1 MTQQAP
7 NSNGPTAPA
16 SSLLVGL
23 LRFSLSAA
31 RCHPSSLRS
40 SQRERRP
47 WQQGN
52 WPPVRV
58 ITATVLPPIFRL
70 LVISALV
77 VAVANETCSLPVA
90 LAAQVPQEPEQK
102 SQPPQLDA
110 RDRIKITS
118 NLVVLPV
125 TVKDAA
131 GNLLPG
137 LQKNEFHIYDDGIE
151 QTISVFTAESFPL
164 SLVVLV
170 DDDLKSDVAAQMV
183 ESLRAAAGGFGPEDE
198 AMVCRYDLLFY
209 PGSGFA
215 HDFDALWKQLEDAQ
229 SHSGPSTS
237 GPIPPV
243 NTGRPINGHSSEGD
257 APVLAAPIKAGHRP
271 TKALDDAVHSAALL
285 LRDRGSDRRKLVLLI
300 SDGENGKQFNKHGY
314 EDTLGELLRSNISVF
329 SLAVGSNEYRKRFS
343 RLVNYANDSGGD
355 IYYAAASRSMERLY
369 ARITEEARH
378 EYTLAYVPT
387 GNSKRS
393 AYHAVEVHVTRPGLT
408 VKTRRGYTSSS
419 ANPPDGKQ

>member
-1 MTQQAP
+1 VIRDTISAKIQTDPPPRHPRFSSADAAFLCLP
-7 NSNGPTAPA
+7 PAVILSSSRSSNGNA
-16 SSLLVGL
+16 G
-23 LRFSLSAA
+23 RA
-31 RCHPSSLRS
+31 RQS
-40 SQRERRP
+40 
-47 WQQGN
+47 N
-52 WPPVRV
+52 WPLVRV

-77 VAVANETCSLPVA
+77 VAVASETCSLPTA
-90 LAAQVPQEPEQK
+90 LSAQAPQEPAQK
-102 SQPPQLDA
+102 SQPPQFDA

-118 NLVVLPV
+118 DLVVLPV

-131 GNLLPG
+131 GNLVPG
-137 LQKNEFHIYDDGIE
+137 LRKNEFRIYDDGIE

-183 ESLRAAAGGFGPEDE
+183 ESLRAVAGGFGPEDE

-215 HDFDALWKQLEDAQ
+215 HDFDALWKELQDAQ

-237 GPIPPV
+237 GPVPFVTPPGSHPLGV
-243 NTGRPINGHSSEGD
+243 GEPSQ
-257 APVLAAPIKAGHRP
+257 AAPTKLGHAP

-285 LRDRGSDRRKLVLLI
+285 LYDRGNDRRKLVLLI
-300 SDGENGKQFNKHGY
+300 SDGENGKPFNKHSY
-314 EDTLGELLRSNISVF
+314 EDSLGELLRSNISVF

-343 RLVNYANDSGGD
+343 RLLNYANDSGGD
-355 IYYAAASRSMERLY
+355 IYYAVASRSMERLY

-408 VKTRRGYTSSS
+408 VKTRRGYTSSP
-419 ANPPDGKQ
+419 ANPADGKQ